1 MPLVE
6 EKSARCVLYPR
17 TQAESHHA
25 GTTGLGGP
33 GAGSALGR
41 ECFQSQANFI
51 FWTFSPAD
59 PARLSC
65 TWAFPLQGSSSPV
78 AKRRVMIRSEACP
91 HLSYIT
97 GHRDNFFTAA
107 FPMPRIVPK
116 YLLNET
122 TWMGGIPQCPRFHIG
137 SFIKTFQ
144 SVHYFI
150 IKTKQKLGLTHLNI
164 AQDTNRPGKKNGLE
178 KQTGS
183 WEHFKWRKRGIH
195 AIGCLRDV

>member
-1 MPLVE
+1 MQGPLGWE
-6 EKSARCVLYPR
+6 GQVLGQPW
-17 TQAESHHA
+17 AESVSRA
-25 GTTGLGGP
+25 RQL
-33 GAGSALGR
+33 
-41 ECFQSQANFI
+41 FI

-59 PARLSC
+59 PVRLSC

-78 AKRRVMIRSEACP
+78 AKRRVMIRLEACP

-97 GHRDNFFTAA
+97 GQRDNFFTAA

-137 SFIKTFQ
+137 SFIKTFP

-178 KQTGS
+178 K
-183 WEHFKWRKRGIH
+183 
-195 AIGCLRDV
+195 